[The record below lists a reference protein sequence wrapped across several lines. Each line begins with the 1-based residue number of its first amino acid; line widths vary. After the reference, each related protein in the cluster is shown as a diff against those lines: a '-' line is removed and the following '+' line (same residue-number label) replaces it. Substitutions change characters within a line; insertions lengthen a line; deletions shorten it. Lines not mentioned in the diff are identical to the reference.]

1 MSHVKRGYWGLASV
15 KANTASLNI
24 ALAVTFRIKRIDS
37 TNRYGVI
44 IFTRWSYFI
53 RQRPMTDKTRDTKRK
68 ALQRQG
74 ALNPR
79 PGQIKHPLFQNNEF
93 FDPDDMI
100 QVKYEMLRQVRIEQ
114 QTVTEVAKA
123 FGFSRPS
130 FYQAQLAFEQN
141 GLPGLM
147 AQKRGP
153 RTGHKLTAEVMD
165 FLNQARVNDS
175 SLGTDDLLRM
185 VKEKFGV
192 IVHRRSMERQ
202 LVRQKKR
209 R

>member
-1 MSHVKRGYWGLASV
+1 MSNDKKTYLWCGSVNSNTVIPSIVLATSIR
-15 KANTASLNI
+15 L
-24 ALAVTFRIKRIDS
+24 KRIDR
-37 TNRYGVI
+37 TNVYGVI
-44 IFTRWSYFI
+44 VFTRWSYFV
-53 RQRPMTDKTRDTKRK
+53 RQHPMADKTRDTKRK

-114 QTVTEVAKA
+114 QPVTQAALA

-130 FYQAQLAFEQN
+130 FYQAQVAFEQN

-147 AQKRGP
+147 PQKRGP
-153 RTGHKLTAEVMD
+153 RSGHKLTAEVID
-165 FLNQARVNDS
+165 FLNQARVDDA
-175 SLGTDDLLRM
+175 SLRTDDLLQI
-185 VKEKFGV
+185 VKE
-192 IVHRRSMERQ
+192 
-202 LVRQKKR
+202 
-209 R
+209 